1 MTQEYN
7 RYLNQDIKVAQKIE
21 DIEGYYDKLELADKI
36 IEKAEE
42 NDVIGKDKAKSIALG
57 KAEGA
62 DAKITEIY
70 LDWEDGRRVYE
81 GEMRDDTYEYDF
93 DIDAYTGTVVKWEKE
108 RLERR
113 ASATVKETTAAAK
126 ETTAAAKETT
136 AAAKET
142 TAAAKETTA
151 AAKETTEAAKETT
164 AAVQETTAAPREDLI
179 GEDKAR
185 SIALGKAKADGA
197 VIEYIK
203 LDKDDGRRVYEGEMR
218 DNSYEYD
225 FEIDA
230 YTGTVIDWDVDNLDW
245 D

>member
-1 MTQEYN
+1 M
-7 RYLNQDIKVAQKIE
+7 
-21 DIEGYYDKLELADKI
+21 
-36 IEKAEE
+36 
-42 NDVIGKDKAKSIALG
+42 IGKDKAKSIALG

-151 AAKETTEAAKETT
+151 AVK
-164 AAVQETTAAPREDLI
+164 ETTAAPREDLI
-179 GEDKAR
+179 SEDKAR